1 MSTHFTRRTAFT
13 GIAGLGVGAA
23 ALTACG
29 GDSNTGSAA
38 DPATGSSSPSENS
51 SGADGATGAL
61 AATSDIPVGG
71 CAVFPDQKC
80 VVTQPSEGEFK
91 AFTSV
96 CSHQGCTVS
105 ASTDGV
111 IPCGCHGSEFSIE
124 DGSVIQGPAT
134 SPLDEI
140 AITVDGD
147 SITLA

>member
-1 MSTHFTRRTAFT
+1 MTSGLNRRNV
-13 GIAGLGVGAA
+13 LGGATAA
-23 ALTACG
+23 AVGLPLLAACG
-29 GDSNTGSAA
+29 SD
-38 DPATGSSSPSENS
+38 DPATATDPATSPSTS
-51 SGADGATGAL
+51 TDGGAAGAL

-71 CAVFPDQKC
+71 CAVFSEQKC
-80 VVTQPSEGEFK
+80 VVTQPSEGTFK

-96 CSHQGCTVS
+96 CTHQGCTVS

-134 SPLDEI
+134 SPLAEI

-147 SITLA
+147 SISLA